1 MRTTK
6 LLNHFLLKSI
16 KLCHSI
22 GAIAEEAD
30 TDALPIAATHGEAVA
45 SRDEVLAVG
54 AIIELMAI
62 LLAIVCNSEVD
73 RGWVFWI
80 DSNVRVNN
88 LALAVGFDEDALR
101 TDADASEQLART
113 EEA

>member
-1 MRTTK
+1 M
-6 LLNHFLLKSI
+6 
-16 KLCHSI
+16 CHSI

-54 AIIELMAI
+54 AIIELMAVV
-62 LLAIVCNSEVD
+62 LTVVGDPEVD
-73 RGWVFWI
+73 GGWGFRI
-80 DSNVRVNN
+80 GADRRVDD
-88 LALAVGFDEDALR
+88 LPLAVGLDEDALR

-113 EEA
+113 EETRMAVARGGE